1 MVSLIELGRV
11 EEAVDFATAELELAQ
26 VLTDRVVGAVEE
38 PVLAALLLG
47 KAAQAHERGVELVLA
62 EDSLIDDGALPPS
75 LAQRDLVTILGNLI
89 DNAVE
94 AASDAT
100 DNGSDDGSDGG
111 AGAVP
116 APRAAGGPVGRARV
130 TVTALA
136 DELELLLRVADTG
149 AGIGP
154 EEADEVFRRGWSTH
168 GAGRG
173 LGLALVR
180 QAAYRNGGTVEL
192 DPGPDG
198 GARFTVRLPL
208 PARTAG
214 SRPGSGTESTP
225 LSPSAPGTTPAS
237 PSASQEVTA

>member
-1 MVSLIELGRV
+1 MRSQAHEAANRLHTVVSLIELGRV

-47 KAAQAHERGVELVLA
+47 KAAQANERGVELELA
-62 EDSLIDDGALPPS
+62 EDSLIDDGALPSS
-75 LAQRDLVTILGNLI
+75 LAQRDVVTILGNLI
-89 DNAVE
+89 DNAVD
-94 AASDAT
+94 AASEGDSA
-100 DNGSDDGSDGG
+100 
-111 AGAVP
+111 AAVP
-116 APRAAGGPVGRARV
+116 AQRTGGTGAGRARV

-136 DELELLLRVADTG
+136 DEGELLLRVSDTG
-149 AGIGP
+149 VGIGP

-180 QAAYRNGGTVEL
+180 QAAHRNGGSVEL
-192 DPGPDG
+192 DRAPEG

-208 PARTAG
+208 GDRTTAAH
-214 SRPGSGTESTP
+214 RK
-225 LSPSAPGTTPAS
+225 
-237 PSASQEVTA
+237 QVTA